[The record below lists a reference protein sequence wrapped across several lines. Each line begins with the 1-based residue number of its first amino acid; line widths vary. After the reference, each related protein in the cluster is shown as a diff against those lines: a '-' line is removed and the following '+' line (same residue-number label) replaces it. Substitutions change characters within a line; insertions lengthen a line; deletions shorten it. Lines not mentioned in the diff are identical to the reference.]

1 MRDKKSKQ
9 MFIASLGTSILVALC
24 CFTPIL
30 VIILTSIGLG
40 LITGYLDYILLPLL
54 GALIGLT
61 IWSYRKYK
69 KDCNCQ
75 NK

>member
-1 MRDKKSKQ
+1 MKINNSKGR
-9 MFIASLGTSILVALC
+9 FFGILGATIAVALC

-30 VIILTSIGLG
+30 VFVLTTIGLG
-40 LITGYLDYILLPLL
+40 VWISYLDYILLPLL

-61 IWSYRKYK
+61 IWSYFKYR

-75 NK
+75 K

>member
-1 MRDKKSKQ
+1 MKNSKQ
-9 MFIASLGTSILVALC
+9 TLLATLVATIGVALC

-30 VIILTSIGLG
+30 VIALTSVGLAMW
-40 LITGYLDYILLPLL
+40 IGYLDYILLPLL

-61 IWSYRKYK
+61 IWRYRQYQK
-69 KDCNCQ
+69 KCHCQ